1 MTENKSLLS
10 RTALGVVLIAVGLFV
25 LVDVALVARVS
36 ALAIG
41 GAAVVAGAF
50 EIFHGF
56 WTKEWRG
63 FLSRILLGV
72 LYVGF
77 GAALVTQPGFGSLFL
92 LYTLGLVL
100 VASGIVRCSMGIRQ
114 RGSFHWLLASG
125 LFGMAAGLMILTG
138 WPITG
143 IRAIAILL
151 GLDLVLHGIA
161 WLAVAW
167 WRN

>member
-1 MTENKSLLS
+1 MAESTPLIR

-36 ALAIG
+36 TFAIG
-41 GAAVVAGAF
+41 GAAIVAGAF
-50 EIFHGF
+50 EILHGF
-56 WTKEWRG
+56 WTKQWRG
-63 FLSRILLGV
+63 FLTRILLGA
-72 LYVGF
+72 LYAGF

-100 VASGIVRCSMGIRQ
+100 VASGIVRCSTGLRE
-114 RGSFHWLLASG
+114 RASFHWLLMSG
-125 LFGMAAGLMILTG
+125 LFGIAAGAIILTG
-138 WPITG
+138 WPIAG
-143 IRAIAILL
+143 IRAVAVLL

-161 WLAVAW
+161 WLAIAW